1 MEELVPIILFLTTG
15 LVIISFFY
23 LRMRERQALIE
34 KGLSAEQIQA
44 MYVKKPG
51 LQGYTLIKI
60 GIVLVFFGIGL
71 GVGSLF
77 GNYEDNWNDDRA
89 GVLMAT
95 SIFVFTGIGFIV
107 ANLVGKKLERSEN
120 EKR

>member
-1 MEELVPIILFLTTG
+1 MEELVPIVLFLTTG
-15 LVIISFFY
+15 LVITSFFY

-44 MYVKKPG
+44 MYVKRPG

-95 SIFVFTGIGFIV
+95 SIFVFTGIGF
-107 ANLVGKKLERSEN
+107 
-120 EKR
+120 